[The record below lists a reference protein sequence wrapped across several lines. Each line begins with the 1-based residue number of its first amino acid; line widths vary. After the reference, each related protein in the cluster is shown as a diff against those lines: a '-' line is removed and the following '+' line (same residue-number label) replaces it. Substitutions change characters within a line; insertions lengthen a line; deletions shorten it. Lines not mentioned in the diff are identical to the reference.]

1 MGIICTGVQQLARDQ
16 EQFQEIIQEFFSAQ
30 KAMVAQMEELNLM
43 WKGPSKDAFMKQF
56 QSDCLSMD
64 ALKKELEAI
73 KEAMAY
79 AKVEYRKCDSNIS
92 SLVSSLKI

>member
-1 MGIICTGVQQLARDQ
+1 MSVIRTDDSMIDRDQ

-30 KAMVAQMEELNLM
+30 KAMIAQMEELNLM

-64 ALKKELEAI
+64 DLKKKLEAI

-79 AKVEYRKCDSNIS
+79 AKVEYRNCDSNIS

>member
-30 KAMVAQMEELNLM
+30 KAMIAQMEELNLM

-64 ALKKELEAI
+64 ALKRNWKQSKKQWLMQ
-73 KEAMAY
+73 K
-79 AKVEYRKCDSNIS
+79 
-92 SLVSSLKI
+92 